1 MLAAVD
7 FIEDGFRFYSF
18 DPASA
23 PQFQAIARL
32 IDVHLSEPYSLYV
45 YWYFFHEWPQYCFLV
60 STVGSLDIVGV
71 VISKVEPHRA
81 VRVRGYIGMLV
92 IDPAFRGQ
100 GLAKKLVQL
109 SIRKMVEWDHV
120 DEIMLETEV
129 DNLAALH
136 LYELF
141 GFLRTKRMHRYYL
154 NGSDAFRLILPVLE
168 KLGTRIAFLAPLDTS
183 GKPGSAC
190 AVDSARC

>member
-1 MLAAVD
+1 MLNAVD
-7 FIEDGFRFYSF
+7 YTEGGFRFFSF
-18 DPASA
+18 DPASEA
-23 PQFQAIARL
+23 QFQAVAKL

-60 STVGSLDIVGV
+60 SQENSLDIVGV

-81 VRVRGYIGMLV
+81 VRMRGYIGMLV
-92 IDPAFRGQ
+92 IDPKFRGQ
-100 GLAKKLVQL
+100 GLAKKLVRL
-109 SIRKMVEWDHV
+109 SIGKMNEWDNV

-129 DNLAALH
+129 DNEAALY

-154 NGSDAFRLILPVLE
+154 NGSDAYRLILPVLE
-168 KLGTRIAFLAPLDTS
+168 KLASRIAFLPMLGPLEV
-183 GKPGSAC
+183 SA
-190 AVDSARC
+190 